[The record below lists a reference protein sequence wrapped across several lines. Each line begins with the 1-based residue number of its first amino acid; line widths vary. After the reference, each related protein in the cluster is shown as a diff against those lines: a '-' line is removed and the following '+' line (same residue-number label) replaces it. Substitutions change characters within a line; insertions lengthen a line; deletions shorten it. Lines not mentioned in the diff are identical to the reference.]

1 MRDALKIPSQEY
13 VVEEKPKILQKL
25 KHFLFGVLFGVGVS
39 VVFLSLS
46 ALLMSV
52 TDLPEWLLPVLAYA
66 AVCLGAFA
74 AGFFTVCRRKTNGL
88 LNGAL
93 AGLFFFILQALI
105 GIALGSENPLSASLL
120 VFLLLDVVFAAVGG
134 IVSVNVRR

>member
-52 TDLPEWLLPVLAYA
+52 SGNTLIRYVT
-66 AVCLGAFA
+66 AVITAMY
-74 AGFFTVCRRKTNGL
+74 
-88 LNGAL
+88 
-93 AGLFFFILQALI
+93 I
-105 GIALGSENPLSASLL
+105 
-120 VFLLLDVVFAAVGG
+120 
-134 IVSVNVRR
+134 